1 MNEPTRPWLKHY
13 DSEVEASIPIEA
25 IPVYSYL
32 DRAAGLWPDR
42 TAVRFKG
49 KDLSFKELNAAA
61 EHLAGGFADLG
72 ISPGT
77 RVSIMLPNLP
87 RTMVV
92 YFALLKAGAVVVMT
106 NPLSMESELQHQLGD
121 AECEAM
127 VLLDHLWP
135 KIGPLRDRLPIKRYI
150 AVTIAEDLPFP
161 LKYLYGFKAKRDKLF
176 QDLPYDGESVLK
188 LKEVARHKGSISG
201 RTQDPRNETAL
212 LQYTGGTTGKAKGVV
227 ITHANL
233 VANLQQALAVLHEFN
248 VQREIML
255 SIMPYFHV
263 YGLTVGLNLAVA
275 VGATS
280 LPMPRFDPK
289 ETLEIIHKEKPT
301 LFPGA
306 PALYGALLRQ
316 KDVQK
321 YDFSSLKYL
330 VSGSAPMPKI
340 LLERFKEKT
349 DVEIIEGYGLTEA
362 SPVTHLNPLRGKKK
376 LGSIGLPFPDTDCR
390 IVDLET
396 GSKDMPIGEPGELII
411 RGPQI
416 AQGYYHKPDETA
428 DTFRDGWL
436 YTGDVAVMDEDGY
449 FTIVDRKKDMVVVG
463 GYNVYPREIDEVLLT
478 HPKIAEAAALG
489 MSDDLRGEA
498 IKAYIVPAEGEEITP
513 AEVKKFCR
521 EQLSS
526 YKVPKTVEIRSELPK
541 TIVGKVLRR
550 KLKEEEEKK
559 EGEEAK
565 TA

>member
-1 MNEPTRPWLKHY
+1 MSEIVRPWHKHY
-13 DSEVEASIPIEA
+13 DSEVGTA
-25 IPVYSYL
+25 ISYENVPVYTYL
-32 DRAAGLWPDR
+32 DRAAELWPDR

-49 KDLSFKELNAAA
+49 KDTSFKELNQAA

-72 ISPGT
+72 IAPGM

-92 YFALLKAGAVVVMT
+92 YFALLKAGATVVMT
-106 NPLSMESELQHQLGD
+106 NPLSMESELVHQLGD
-121 AECEAM
+121 AGCEAM

-135 KIGPLRDRLPIKRYI
+135 KIEPLRDRLPMKRYI

-161 LKYLYGFKAKRDKLF
+161 LKYLYGFKAKRNKLF
-176 QDLPYDGESVLK
+176 QDLPYDGERVIK
-188 LKEVARHKGSISG
+188 LKEIARHPEAVKG

-233 VANLQQALAVLHEFN
+233 AANLQQAMAVLHEFSD
-248 VQREIML
+248 RHEIML
-255 SIMPYFHV
+255 SLMPYFHV

-289 ETLEIIHKEKPT
+289 ETLELIHKEKPT

-306 PALYGALLRQ
+306 PAVYGALLRQ

-321 YDFSSLKYL
+321 YDFSSLRYL
-330 VSGSAPMPKI
+330 VSGSAPMPKA

-390 IVDLET
+390 VVDLET
-396 GSKDMPIGEPGELII
+396 GTKDMPPGEPGELII
-411 RGPQI
+411 RGPQV
-416 AQGYYHKPDETA
+416 AKEYYHKPEETA
-428 DTFRDGWL
+428 ETFRDGWL

-463 GYNVYPREIDEVLLT
+463 GYNVYPREIDEVLLM
-478 HPKIAEAAALG
+478 HPKIAEAAAVG
-489 MSDDLRGEA
+489 VPDDLRGEA
-498 IKAYIVPAEGEEITP
+498 IKAYVVPAEGEEISA
-513 AEVKKFCR
+513 AEVKKWCR

-526 YKVPKTVEIRSELPK
+526 YKVPKAVEIRQELPK

-550 KLKEEEEKK
+550 KLKEEDGK
-559 EGEEAK
+559 EGEVAK